1 MSVQIYDSDIMK
13 LKRKFLSL
21 IWNNKNVMTALD
33 YSEYDEEN
41 PDDCMY
47 KVLFPYIK
55 IDGTI
60 SAVKTYI
67 GLKIDTTSISRN
79 DIYKNFVLTISVIC
93 HNEAMR
99 TNYGGTRTDVV
110 CGELIKM
117 LNWNNKVGFD
127 LELFFD
133 VEDPLDKT
141 YYMRTIKFK
150 SITSNSMVN
159 GVKQQ

>member
-1 MSVQIYDSDIMK
+1 MSIDIHDSDIMK

-21 IWNNKNVMTALD
+21 IWNNENIMTALD
-33 YSEYDEEN
+33 YQDYDDEN
-41 PDDCMY
+41 PQDCMY

-60 SAVKTYI
+60 ESVKTYI
-67 GLKIDTTSISRN
+67 GLKIDVPNIARN
-79 DIYKNFVLTISVIC
+79 DIYKNFTLTITVIS
-93 HNEAMR
+93 HNSHMR
-99 TNYGGTRTDVV
+99 TNYGGTRTDVI

-133 VEDPLDKT
+133 VEDPLDKNF
-141 YYMRTIKFK
+141 YYRTVKFK
-150 SITSNSMVN
+150 SITSNSMIN
-159 GVKQQ
+159 GVKQY